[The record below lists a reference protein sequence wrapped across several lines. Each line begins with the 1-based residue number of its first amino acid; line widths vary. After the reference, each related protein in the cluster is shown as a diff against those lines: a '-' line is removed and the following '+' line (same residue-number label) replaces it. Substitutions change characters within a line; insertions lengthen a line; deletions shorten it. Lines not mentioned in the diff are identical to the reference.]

1 MPHNP
6 LAQPLFWPVA
16 WRLALTLLAGLGG
29 VAVAERHR
37 LRQLG
42 RSTLFLRVR
51 TWAWIAPV
59 FVLAVFTGGFVVFL
73 LAAAIALQGV
83 AEYARLVRLERPYL
97 ALLAAWAIVGLLV
110 AALARRYFLFLPL
123 GLFLLTCLTPIL
135 TGQTS
140 GAHRQVSGAIFGYLY
155 IGLPMAYLVYIK
167 AAEPWGLQFL
177 LVVGLA
183 VALSDVAAFTVGS
196 LLKGPK
202 LAPAVSPGK
211 TWSGAAGNLLGAA
224 FGVAILWVAVP
235 DRWTGPGIAALV
247 VAVAVGAVLG
257 DLIESFVKRDFAV
270 KDAGTVLAG
279 FGGVLDRVDSLLV
292 ALPLGYY
299 ALLVADNL
307 AGGPS

>member
-1 MPHNP
+1 VPHNP

-16 WRLALTLLAGLGG
+16 WRLALLLLVGLGG
-29 VAVAERHR
+29 VALAERRR

-42 RSTLFLRVR
+42 SSTLFLRVR

-73 LAAAIALQGV
+73 LAALIAVQGV
-83 AEYARLVRLERPYL
+83 VEYAHLVRLEPRYL
-97 ALLAAWAIVGLLV
+97 ALLTAWSVVGLLV
-110 AALARRYFLFLPL
+110 AALARRYLLFLPL
-123 GLFLLTCLTPIL
+123 GLFLLTCLTPIV
-135 TGQTS
+135 TGQTR

-155 IGLPMAYLVYIK
+155 VGLPMAYLVFVK
-167 AAEPWGLQFL
+167 AAERWGLQFL

-183 VALSDVAAFTVGS
+183 VALSDVGAFTVGS

-211 TWSGAAGNLLGAA
+211 TWSGTAGNLLGAA
-224 FGVAILWVAVP
+224 LGVAVLWVAVP
-235 DRWTGPGIAALV
+235 EEWTAAGVAALV

-270 KDAGTVLAG
+270 KDAGTALAG

-299 ALLVADNL
+299 AVVVANNL
-307 AGGPS
+307 PGR

>member
-1 MPHNP
+1 MPRNP
-6 LAQPLFWPVA
+6 LAHPLFWPVA
-16 WRLALTLLAGLGG
+16 WRVALTLLAGLGG
-29 VAVAERHR
+29 VVLAERKR
-37 LRQLG
+37 LGQLG
-42 RSTLFLRVR
+42 GSTLFLRVR

-59 FVLAVFTGGFVVFL
+59 FVLAVFTGGVVVFL
-73 LAAAIALQGV
+73 LAAVIALQGV
-83 AEYARLVRLERPYL
+83 AEYARLIELERRYL
-97 ALLAAWAIVGLLV
+97 APLAAWSIVGLLV

-123 GLFLLTCLTPIL
+123 GFFLLISLTPIVS
-135 TGQTS
+135 GQTR

-155 IGLPMAYLVYIK
+155 IGLPMAYLVFIK

-183 VALSDVAAFTVGS
+183 VALSDVGAFAVGS
-196 LLKGPK
+196 ALKGPK

-224 FGVAILWVAVP
+224 LGVAILSVAVP
-235 DRWTGPGIAALV
+235 AQWTAAGIAALI
-247 VAVAVGAVLG
+247 VAVAVGAVFG

-299 ALLVADNL
+299 ALIVADNL
-307 AGGPS
+307 AGR

>member
-1 MPHNP
+1 VPRNP
-6 LAQPLFWPVA
+6 LAHPLFWPVA
-16 WRLALTLLAGLGG
+16 WRVALALLVGLGG
-29 VAVAERHR
+29 VVLAERKR
-37 LRQLG
+37 LGQLG
-42 RSTLFLRVR
+42 SSTLFLRVR

-59 FVLAVFTGGFVVFL
+59 FVLAVFTGGVVVFL
-73 LAAAIALQGV
+73 LAALIALQGV
-83 AEYARLVRLERPYL
+83 AEYARLVELERRYL
-97 ALLAAWAIVGLLV
+97 AVLGAWSIVGLLV

-123 GLFLLTCLTPIL
+123 GFFLLVCLVPIVS
-135 TGQTS
+135 GQTK

-155 IGLPMAYLVYIK
+155 IGLPMAYLVFIK
-167 AAEPWGLQFL
+167 AVEPWGLQFL

-183 VALSDVAAFTVGS
+183 VALSDVGAFAVGS

-224 FGVAILWVAVP
+224 LGVAILWVVVP
-235 DRWTGPGIAALV
+235 DQWTAAGIAALIV
-247 VAVAVGAVLG
+247 TVAIGAVLG

-270 KDAGTVLAG
+270 KDAGTALAG

-299 ALLVADNL
+299 ALIVANNL
-307 AGGPS
+307 ASR

>member
-1 MPHNP
+1 MPRNP
-6 LAQPLFWPVA
+6 LAHPLFWPVA
-16 WRLALTLLAGLGG
+16 WRVALTLLAGLGG
-29 VAVAERHR
+29 VVLAERKR
-37 LRQLG
+37 LGQLG
-42 RSTLFLRVR
+42 GSTLFLRVH

-59 FVLAVFTGGFVVFL
+59 FVLAIFTNGVMVFL
-73 LAAAIALQGV
+73 LATVIALQGV
-83 AEYARLVRLERPYL
+83 TEYARLIELERRYL
-97 ALLAAWAIVGLLV
+97 APLAAWSIVGLLV

-123 GLFLLTCLTPIL
+123 GFFLLISLTPIVS
-135 TGQTS
+135 GQTR

-155 IGLPMAYLVYIK
+155 IGLPMAYLVFIK

-183 VALSDVAAFTVGS
+183 VALSDVGAFAVGS
-196 LLKGPK
+196 ALKGPK

-224 FGVAILWVAVP
+224 LGVAILSVAVP
-235 DRWTGPGIAALV
+235 AQWTAAGIAALI
-247 VAVAVGAVLG
+247 VAVAVGAVFG

-299 ALLVADNL
+299 ALIVADNL
-307 AGGPS
+307 AGR

>member
-1 MPHNP
+1 VPRNP
-6 LAQPLFWPVA
+6 LAHPLFWPVA
-16 WRLALTLLAGLGG
+16 WRVALMLLVGLGG
-29 VAVAERHR
+29 VVLAERRR
-37 LRQLG
+37 LGQLG
-42 RSTLFLRVR
+42 GSTLFLRVR

-59 FVLAVFTGGFVVFL
+59 FVLAVFTGGVVVFL
-73 LAAAIALQGV
+73 LAAVIALQGV
-83 AEYARLVRLERPYL
+83 AEYAHLIELERRYL
-97 ALLAAWAIVGLLV
+97 APLAAWSIVGLLV

-123 GLFLLTCLTPIL
+123 GFFLLISLTPIVS
-135 TGQTS
+135 GQTR

-155 IGLPMAYLVYIK
+155 IGLPMAYLVFIK

-183 VALSDVAAFTVGS
+183 VALSDVGAFAVGS
-196 LLKGPK
+196 ALKGPK

-224 FGVAILWVAVP
+224 LGVAILSVAVP
-235 DRWTGPGIAALV
+235 AQWTAAVVAALI
-247 VAVAVGAVLG
+247 VAVAVGAVFG

-279 FGGVLDRVDSLLV
+279 FGGVLDRVDSLLI

-299 ALLVADNL
+299 ALIVADNL
-307 AGGPS
+307 AGR

>member
-1 MPHNP
+1 VPRNP
-6 LAQPLFWPVA
+6 LAHPLFWPVA
-16 WRLALTLLAGLGG
+16 WRVALMLLAGLGG
-29 VAVAERHR
+29 VALAERKR
-37 LRQLG
+37 LGQLG
-42 RSTLFLRVR
+42 SSTLFLRVR

-59 FVLAVFTGGFVVFL
+59 FLLAVFTGGFVVFL
-73 LAAAIALQGV
+73 LAALIALQGV
-83 AEYARLVRLERPYL
+83 AEYARLVELERRYL
-97 ALLAAWAIVGLLV
+97 ALLAAWSIVGLLV

-123 GLFLLTCLTPIL
+123 GFFFLISLTPIV
-135 TGQTS
+135 TGQTR

-155 IGLPMAYLVYIK
+155 VGLPMAYLVFIK
-167 AAEPWGLQFL
+167 AAERWGLQFL

-183 VALSDVAAFTVGS
+183 VALSDVGAFAVGS

-224 FGVAILWVAVP
+224 LGVAILWVVVP
-235 DRWTGPGIAALV
+235 VQWTAAGIAALI
-247 VAVAVGAVLG
+247 VAVAVGAVFG

-299 ALLVADNL
+299 ALLVANNL
-307 AGGPS
+307 AGS

>member
-1 MPHNP
+1 VPRNP
-6 LAQPLFWPVA
+6 LAHPLFWPVA
-16 WRLALTLLAGLGG
+16 WRVALTLLAGLGG
-29 VAVAERHR
+29 VVLAERGR

-42 RSTLFLRVR
+42 SSTLFLRVR

-59 FVLAVFTGGFVVFL
+59 FVLALFTGGVVVFL
-73 LAAAIALQGV
+73 LAAVIALQGV
-83 AEYARLVRLERPYL
+83 TEYARLVELERRYL
-97 ALLAAWAIVGLLV
+97 VLLAAWSIVGLLV
-110 AALARRYFLFLPL
+110 AALVRRYFLFLPL
-123 GLFLLTCLTPIL
+123 GFFLLTSLTPIVS
-135 TGQTS
+135 GQTR

-155 IGLPMAYLVYIK
+155 IGLPMAYLVFIK

-183 VALSDVAAFTVGS
+183 VALSDVGAFAVGS
-196 LLKGPK
+196 VLKGPK

-224 FGVAILWVAVP
+224 LGVAILWVAVP
-235 DRWTGPGIAALV
+235 AEWTAAGIAALI
-247 VAVAVGAVLG
+247 VAVAVGAVVG

-299 ALLVADNL
+299 ALIVANNL
-307 AGGPS
+307 ASR

>member
-1 MPHNP
+1 VPHNP
-6 LAQPLFWPVA
+6 LAHPLFWPVA
-16 WRLALTLLAGLGG
+16 WRLALTLLAGLAG
-29 VAVAERHR
+29 VALAERGR

-42 RSTLFLRVR
+42 SSTLLLRVR

-59 FVLAVFTGGFVVFL
+59 FVLSLFSGGVVVFL

-83 AEYARLVRLERPYL
+83 AEYGRLVRLERRYL
-97 ALLAAWAIVGLLV
+97 ALLAAWTVAGLLV
-110 AALARRYFLFLPL
+110 AALARSYFLFLPL
-123 GLFLLTCLTPIL
+123 GLFVLTCLTPIVS
-135 TGQTS
+135 GATS
-140 GAHRQVSGAIFGYLY
+140 GAHRQVSGTIFGYLY
-155 IGLPMAYLVYIK
+155 IGLPMAYLVFVK

-211 TWSGAAGNLLGAA
+211 TWSGAAGNLVGAA
-224 FGVAILWVAVP
+224 LGVAILRVAVP
-235 DRWTGPGIAALV
+235 DRWTAAGVAALV
-247 VAVAVGAVLG
+247 VVVAVGAVFG
-257 DLIESFVKRDFAV
+257 DLIESFVKRDFSV

-279 FGGVLDRVDSLLV
+279 FGGVLDRVDSLLL

-299 ALLVADNL
+299 ALLVADSL
-307 AGGPS
+307 AGR